1 MPGISVI
8 VPVYQAEKLLP
19 KCVES
24 VQNQTF
30 TDWELLLVDDGC
42 TDGSPAL
49 CDRYAEEDSRVRA
62 LHQPQ
67 NAGVSAARNA
77 GLDAA
82 QGECIAFLDADD
94 QYEPCFLETLWTLRE
109 ESGADTAGCAHR
121 NLWTDGSESVER
133 LLPAGVY
140 GREEIREKVVRELLG
155 ERLRQPVFNGFI
167 WRFLYSTERIRQA
180 QLRFEGAYLEDELF
194 LLEYFCHAERLAVT
208 EDPLYRYLLNP
219 ASATHRYMKHF
230 QETFRRYLERKE
242 ELVER
247 CGLAG
252 DCPQWRENTLWAG
265 LLIAIGNEYAKGN
278 EKTIRERQETVQRLC
293 QEPDLAQA
301 IATYVPEGLGGNKKL
316 VAKLVQKGHFGILT
330 LLYRVKNRI

>member
-133 LLPAGVY
+133 LLPGS
-140 GREEIREKVVRELLG
+140 GRRRCSASVRNRTWPRRLLPMSQRDWEAIRSWWPSWCKRAILG
-155 ERLRQPVFNGFI
+155 F
-167 WRFLYSTERIRQA
+167 
-180 QLRFEGAYLEDELF
+180 
-194 LLEYFCHAERLAVT
+194 
-208 EDPLYRYLLNP
+208 
-219 ASATHRYMKHF
+219 
-230 QETFRRYLERKE
+230 
-242 ELVER
+242 
-247 CGLAG
+247 
-252 DCPQWRENTLWAG
+252 
-265 LLIAIGNEYAKGN
+265 
-278 EKTIRERQETVQRLC
+278 
-293 QEPDLAQA
+293 
-301 IATYVPEGLGGNKKL
+301 
-316 VAKLVQKGHFGILT
+316 
-330 LLYRVKNRI
+330 